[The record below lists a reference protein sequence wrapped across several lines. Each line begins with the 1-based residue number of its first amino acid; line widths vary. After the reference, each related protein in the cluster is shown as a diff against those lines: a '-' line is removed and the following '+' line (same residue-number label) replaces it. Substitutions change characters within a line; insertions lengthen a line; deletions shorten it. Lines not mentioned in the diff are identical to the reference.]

1 MPQAAS
7 TFLSFVFLAALPSSL
22 PAQTPAASPSA
33 PAAGSPTGPA
43 TAPRSNPS
51 LHDQLLTMLG
61 QDQTARGLG
70 ASSPSTTGPAIAS
83 NLAEI
88 DAALTK
94 QLKDIVAHYGWPTIS
109 MVGPDASKAA
119 TLLLGHTT
127 DLAWRKSLLPQL
139 TTLADQRQIDP
150 AQLAIVIDKQLVAEG
165 KPQRY
170 GTQFKMV
177 DGEMAMISVEDPG
190 GLDSLR
196 SRAQLPPM
204 DTYKQILARMYH
216 LKVSNKIASP
226 PEPATPM
233 PSPR

>member
-1 MPQAAS
+1 MPQAAF
-7 TFLSFVFLAALPSSL
+7 TLLCFVFLAALPSSL
-22 PAQTPAASPSA
+22 PAQAPASTASPA
-33 PAAGSPTGPA
+33 GPA

-51 LHDQLLTMLG
+51 LHDQLLTMLHE
-61 QDQTARGLG
+61 DQAARGLG
-70 ASSPSTTGPAIAS
+70 SSSPSATGPAIAS
-83 NLAEI
+83 NLAAI
-88 DAALTK
+88 DAVLTK
-94 QLKDIVAHYGWPTIS
+94 QLKDIVAHYGWPTIA

-119 TLLLGHTT
+119 TLLLGHTADT
-127 DLAWRKSLLPQL
+127 AWRKSLLPEL

-190 GLDSLR
+190 GLDNLR

-204 DTYKQILARMYH
+204 DAYKQTLAGMYH
-216 LKVSNKIASP
+216 LKVSNRIASP
-226 PEPATPM
+226 PEPAGATPSVT
-233 PSPR
+233 P

>member
-1 MPQAAS
+1 MPQAA
-7 TFLSFVFLAALPSSL
+7 FHVPHVLLLAALLAPSSL
-22 PAQTPAASPSA
+22 PAQTPATTPSTQ
-33 PAAGSPTGPA
+33 AAA
-43 TAPRSNPS
+43 APRANPS
-51 LHDQLLTMLG
+51 LHDQLLTMLQ
-61 QDQTARGLG
+61 QDQAARGLG
-70 ASSPSTTGPAIAS
+70 ATASSTTGPAVAS
-83 NLAEI
+83 NLAAI
-88 DAALTK
+88 DAVLTK
-94 QLKDIVAHYGWPTIS
+94 QLKDIVTRYSWPTIA

-177 DGEMAMISVEDPG
+177 DGQMAMISVEDPG
-190 GLDSLR
+190 GLDGLR
-196 SRAQLPPM
+196 RRALLPTM
-204 DTYKQILARMYH
+204 DEYKATLAAMYH

-226 PEPATPM
+226 PEPAAATP
-233 PSPR
+233 PPAQ

>member
-1 MPQAAS
+1 MPPAAS
-7 TFLSFVFLAALPSSL
+7 TLPRLLLLAALLAPSPL
-22 PAQTPAASPSA
+22 WAQAPAASA
-33 PAAGSPTGPA
+33 PASPA
-43 TAPRSNPS
+43 AAPRSNPS
-51 LHDQLLTMLG
+51 LHDQLLTMLQ
-61 QDQTARGLG
+61 QDQTARGL
-70 ASSPSTTGPAIAS
+70 STTSPSSTTGPAVAS
-83 NLAEI
+83 NLTAI

-94 QLKDIVAHYGWPTIS
+94 QLKDIVAHYTWPTIA

-190 GLDSLR
+190 GLDGLR
-196 SRAQLPPM
+196 RRAQLPTM
-204 DTYKQILARMYH
+204 DEYKATLAHMYH

-226 PEPATPM
+226 PEPAATPT
-233 PSPR
+233 P